1 MKEKNV
7 EENQIIEVWFS
18 LPMVGFSSTEIV
30 ITYHHY
36 SMISWYGLAIEK
48 FRKRRKRKRSSMLR
62 IIFDF

>member
-36 SMISWYGLAIEK
+36 SMIWYGLAIEK